1 MVSEGPAGSTM
12 PKILIIDD
20 EQLMAEMLCDLVKS
34 MGYEAF
40 SVFTLREAAQ
50 EIEQHDFDVVFLDVM
65 MPDGNGL
72 DFLAHVKSVPSS
84 PEVII
89 ITGYGDPDGAELA
102 IKSGA
107 WDYIEKASSISKLKL
122 PLLRALE
129 YREAKKGQN
138 KPFILNREGIVG
150 KGPRMNACLDLLA
163 QAATSEANVLIAGET
178 GTGKELFA
186 RAIHHNSSRQNREMV
201 TIDCAALPQTLVES
215 VLFGHEKGAF
225 TGADARKDGLIRQAD
240 GGTLFLDEVGELPLS
255 IQKEFLRVL
264 QEHRFR
270 PVGAKSELHSDFR
283 LVAATNRDLASMVE
297 AGQFRSDL
305 FFRIRA
311 LTIEL
316 PPLRDHAEDI
326 PDLVMSR
333 LGQLSRRNGA
343 PLRGI
348 STDFLEALGAYDWPG
363 NVREL
368 MQTLD
373 SALAVSD
380 GGQVLFSKHL
390 PPHIRIALARRS
402 LTRKGKKS
410 GPEPLMQ
417 TLKERR
423 QAILDVLERDYLRD
437 LMSSTGGDIRKACG
451 VSGLSRPRLYSLLK
465 KYQWS
470 KDRPDAGVS

>member
-1 MVSEGPAGSTM
+1 M

-20 EQLMAEMLCDLVKS
+20 EQLVAEMLCDLVKR

-40 SVFTLREAAQ
+40 PVFTLKDAAR

-72 DFLAHVKSVPSS
+72 DFLPRIKSMVSS

-89 ITGYGDPDGAELA
+89 ITGFGDPDGAELA

-138 KPFILNREGIVG
+138 KPFVLNRAGIVG
-150 KGPRMNACLDLLA
+150 KGSHMNSCLDLLA

-186 RAIHHNSSRQNREMV
+186 RAIHSNSSRHNREMV

-225 TGADARKDGLIRQAD
+225 TSADTRKDGLILQAD

-255 IQKEFLRVL
+255 IQREFLRVL
-264 QEHRFR
+264 QERRFR
-270 PVGAKSELHSDFR
+270 PVGAKKELSSDFR
-283 LVAATNRDLASMVE
+283 LIAATNRDLASMVE
-297 AGQFRSDL
+297 AGQFRKDL
-305 FFRIRA
+305 LFRIRA
-311 LTIEL
+311 LTIDL
-316 PPLRDHAEDI
+316 PPLRDHIEDI
-326 PDLVMSR
+326 PDLVISY
-333 LGQLSRRNGA
+333 LGRISKRNGA
-343 PLRGI
+343 PMRGI
-348 STDFLEALGAYDWPG
+348 SADFLEALGAYDWPG

-380 GGQVLFSKHL
+380 DGQVLFSKHL
-390 PPHIRIALARRS
+390 PPHIRIALVRRS

-410 GPEPLMQ
+410 SPEPLIQ

-423 QAILDVLERDYLRD
+423 QAILDVLERDYLRE
-437 LMSSTGGDIRKACG
+437 LMSDTGGDVRKACAI
-451 VSGLSRPRLYSLLK
+451 SGLSRPRLYSLLK
-465 KYQWS
+465 KHQWS
-470 KDRPDAGVS
+470 KDRPIGGVL